1 MLFIVI
7 GVLIVMCVWKY
18 YSKFIIFYILFKNI
32 NFKIDGLFVD
42 ELKKKC
48 NNVN

>member
-1 MLFIVI
+1 MLFIAT
-7 GVLIVMCVWKY
+7 GVLIAMCVWKY
-18 YSKFIIFYILFKNI
+18 HSKPTILYILLKNI
-32 NFKIDGLFVD
+32 NSKIDGLLVD